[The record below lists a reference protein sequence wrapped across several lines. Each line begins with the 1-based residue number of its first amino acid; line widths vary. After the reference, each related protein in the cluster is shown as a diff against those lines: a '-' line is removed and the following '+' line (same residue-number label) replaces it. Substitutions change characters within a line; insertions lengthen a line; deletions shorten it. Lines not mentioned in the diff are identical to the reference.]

1 MKKSIITPF
10 LKEVFVMNFAELV
23 KARQSVREYL
33 STPVEEEK
41 IARCL
46 EAARL
51 APSACNSQ
59 PWKYIVV
66 DEPELKK
73 TVALATFGKVVSFN
87 KFTPEAPVLIVIT
100 SETPNITAK
109 AGTIIKNNQL
119 HLIDL
124 GISAQHFCLQ
134 AVEEGLGTCML
145 GWFDEHRVKKL
156 LRIPRC
162 KRVNLLISLG
172 YPKNNEIREK
182 VRKDLAQIVSYNR
195 YQD

>member
-1 MKKSIITPF
+1 
-10 LKEVFVMNFAELV
+10 
-23 KARQSVREYL
+23 
-33 STPVEEEK
+33 
-41 IARCL
+41 
-46 EAARL
+46 
-51 APSACNSQ
+51 SACNSQ

-73 TVALATFGKVVSFN
+73 AVAEATFGKVVSFN
-87 KFTPEAPVLIVIT
+87 RFTPEAPVLIVIT

-109 AGTIIKNNQL
+109 AGAIIKNNQL

-124 GISAQHFCLQ
+124 GISAQQFCLQ

-145 GWFDEHRVKKL
+145 GWFNERRVKQL
-156 LRIPRC
+156 LHIPRR

-172 YPKNNEIREK
+172 YPKNKEIRAK
-182 VRKDLAQIVSYNR
+182 VRKDFAQIVNYNG

>member
-1 MKKSIITPF
+1 
-10 LKEVFVMNFAELV
+10 MNFAELV
-23 KARQSVREYL
+23 KVRQSVREYL
-33 STPVEEEK
+33 PQPVEREK
-41 IARCL
+41 IERCL

-73 TVALATFGKVVSFN
+73 AVAEATFGKLVSFN
-87 KFTPEAPVLIVIT
+87 RFTPEAPVLIVVT
-100 SETPNITAK
+100 SETPNITAR
-109 AGTIIKNNQL
+109 AGAIVKNNQL

-145 GWFDEHRVKKL
+145 GWFDEHRIKKL
-156 LRIPRC
+156 LQIPGR

-172 YPKNNEIREK
+172 YPKNKEIREK
-182 VRKDLAQIVSYNR
+182 VRKDFAQVVSYNR
-195 YQD
+195 YQE